1 MTRLFDY
8 QNPVWRFM
16 GRIADIFFLSLLWAV
31 CSLPI
36 VTMGASTTALYY
48 VTLKMVKDKEGYLL
62 KAFWHSFKDNL
73 KTSTGI
79 WCIMLMAGGILGI
92 GYTGVFGRQGE
103 LTVMSFWGL
112 TIIFVIY
119 LFVMTLVFPLSA
131 RLYAGAGRL
140 LCMAF
145 VTAVRNFSWVML
157 MVVITLCILAV
168 GIFVFWPLLLLGA
181 GSVAYLHSIILVHII
196 FPKYGW
202 NN

>member
-31 CSLPI
+31 CSLPLI
-36 VTMGASTTALYY
+36 TIGASTTALYY
-48 VTLKMVKDKEGYLL
+48 VTLKMAKNQDGYLL

-73 KTSTGI
+73 KTSTGV
-79 WCIMLMAGGILGI
+79 WCMMLIIGGILGA
-92 GYTGVFGRQGE
+92 GYAGLFRMQGE
-103 LTVMSFWGL
+103 VRGAIFWGL
-112 TIIFVIY
+112 AIISVIY
-119 LFVMTLVFPLSA
+119 LFVITLVFPLSA
-131 RLYAGAGRL
+131 RLDAGAGRL
-140 LCMAF
+140 LGMTF

-157 MVVITLCILAV
+157 MVVITLCTLAV

-181 GSVAYLHSIILVHII
+181 GLAAYLHSVILVHVI

>member
-31 CSLPI
+31 GSLPI
-36 VTMGASTTALYY
+36 ITIGASTTALYY
-48 VTLKMVKDKEGYLL
+48 VTLKMAKNQDGYLL

-79 WCIMLMAGGILGI
+79 WCMMLLVGGILGA
-92 GYTGVFGRQGE
+92 GYAGLFRMQGE
-103 LTVMSFWGL
+103 ITAAFFWGL
-112 TIIFVIY
+112 AIISVIY
-119 LFVMTLVFPLSA
+119 LFVITLVFPLSA
-131 RLYAGAGRL
+131 RLDAGAGRIL
-140 LCMAF
+140 GMTF

-157 MVVITLCILAV
+157 MVVITLCILAAGV
-168 GIFVFWPLLLLGA
+168 FVFWPLLLLGA
-181 GSVAYLHSIILVHII
+181 GLAAYLHSVILVHVI